1 MGAIVIRTRFDE
13 GTESAEVATS
23 GVLSASDVFLSK
35 NDNSG
40 GETREVHSSQLR
52 LIPYLHHTSPVR
64 ITIAPIG
71 TTFGNLQ

>member
-40 GETREVHSSQLR
+40 GKTREASEGVEYDL
-52 LIPYLHHTSPVR
+52 YFTEYDFCPV
-64 ITIAPIG
+64 
-71 TTFGNLQ
+71 